1 MTLIDDNFTSI
12 FCVHPQNIEND
23 ERDKQRE
30 MKLFLLFFWFLKL
43 FLYLCNRNSTNRF
56 LMRYLRIFLMA
67 LGMALPSITFAQ
79 RNSVYQQYVDQ
90 YKDAAIEQMHR
101 YKIPASITLAQA
113 LLESGAGTSYLA
125 KQANNH
131 FGIKVGTGWSGPYV
145 TRDDDHKNERF
156 RKYKNVEESYEDHSQ
171 FLLKDRYKRL
181 FDLNP
186 QDYKAWARG
195 LKACGYATSP
205 TYAERLI
212 TIIETYELDDY
223 DEDRIGLRKRKKT
236 EPVPEYVAP
245 ARHMVRTVNGIQCV
259 TARPGDTWDALAK
272 ELKVAKKKLLK
283 FNEVDEDFAPQP
295 DMNIFLNKKAKK
307 ADTQYKDYWHKVKQG
322 ESMYSIC
329 QFYGIRID
337 ALYKMNFKDDSYIPV
352 AGDLLKVR

>member
-1 MTLIDDNFTSI
+1 
-12 FCVHPQNIEND
+12 
-23 ERDKQRE
+23 
-30 MKLFLLFFWFLKL
+30 
-43 FLYLCNRNSTNRF
+43 
-56 LMRYLRIFLMA
+56 MRYLRFFLMA
-67 LGMALPSITFAQ
+67 LGFALSSITFAQ
-79 RNSVYQQYVDQ
+79 RNTAYQQYVDK

-125 KQANNH
+125 KNANNH

-145 TRDDDHKNERF
+145 TRDDDHKNEHF

-186 QDYKAWARG
+186 LDYKAWARG

-223 DEDRIGLRKRKKT
+223 DEDRIGLRKYKRKPQPEVQYT
-236 EPVPEYVAP
+236 APVKHP
-245 ARHMVRTVNGIQCV
+245 VRTVNGIQCI
-259 TARPGDTWDALAK
+259 TMREGDTWDAIAK
-272 ELKVAKKKLLK
+272 ETKIAKKKLLK
-283 FNEVDEDFAPQP
+283 FNEVDEDFLPP
-295 DMNIFLNKKAKK
+295 VGTNIFLNKKAKK
-307 ADTQYKDYWHKVKQG
+307 ADIQYKDYWHKVKAG
-322 ESMYSIC
+322 ESMYTIC

-352 AGDLLKVR
+352 TGDLLKVR

>member
-1 MTLIDDNFTSI
+1 
-12 FCVHPQNIEND
+12 
-23 ERDKQRE
+23 
-30 MKLFLLFFWFLKL
+30 
-43 FLYLCNRNSTNRF
+43 
-56 LMRYLRIFLMA
+56 MRYLRFFLMA
-67 LGMALPSITFAQ
+67 LVFALSSITFAQ
-79 RNSVYQQYVDQ
+79 RNTAYQQYVDK

-125 KQANNH
+125 KNANNH

-145 TRDDDHKNERF
+145 TRDDDHKNEHF

-186 QDYKAWARG
+186 LDYKAWARG

-223 DEDRIGLRKRKKT
+223 DEDRIGLRKYKRKT
-236 EPVPEYVAP
+236 QPEVQYTAP
-245 ARHMVRTVNGIQCV
+245 TKHPVRTVNGIQCI
-259 TARPGDTWDALAK
+259 TMREGDTWDAIAK
-272 ELKVAKKKLLK
+272 ETQIAKKKLLK
-283 FNEVDEDFAPQP
+283 FNEVDEDFLPP
-295 DMNIFLNKKAKK
+295 VGTNIFLNKKAKK
-307 ADTQYKDYWHKVKQG
+307 ADTQYKDYWHKVKAG
-322 ESMYSIC
+322 ESMYTIC

-352 AGDLLKVR
+352 TGDLLKVR

>member
-1 MTLIDDNFTSI
+1 
-12 FCVHPQNIEND
+12 
-23 ERDKQRE
+23 
-30 MKLFLLFFWFLKL
+30 
-43 FLYLCNRNSTNRF
+43 
-56 LMRYLRIFLMA
+56 MRYLRFFLMA
-67 LGMALPSITFAQ
+67 LGFALSSITFAQ
-79 RNSVYQQYVDQ
+79 RNTAYQQYVDK

-125 KQANNH
+125 KNANNH
-131 FGIKVGTGWSGPYV
+131 FGIKVGTGWNGPYV
-145 TRDDDHKNERF
+145 TRDDDRKNEHF

-186 QDYKAWARG
+186 LDYKAWARG

-223 DEDRIGLRKRKKT
+223 DEDRIGLRKYKRKPQPEVQYT
-236 EPVPEYVAP
+236 APVKHP
-245 ARHMVRTVNGIQCV
+245 VRTVNGIQCI
-259 TARPGDTWDALAK
+259 TMREGDTWDAIAK
-272 ELKVAKKKLLK
+272 ETKIAKKKLLK
-283 FNEVDEDFAPQP
+283 FNEVDEDFLPP
-295 DMNIFLNKKAKK
+295 VGTNIFLSKKAKK
-307 ADTQYKDYWHKVKQG
+307 ADTQYKDYWHKVKAG
-322 ESMYSIC
+322 ESMYTIC

-352 AGDLLKVR
+352 TGDLLKVR

>member
-1 MTLIDDNFTSI
+1 MSNLRTILMTL
-12 FCVHPQNIEND
+12 
-23 ERDKQRE
+23 
-30 MKLFLLFFWFLKL
+30 
-43 FLYLCNRNSTNRF
+43 
-56 LMRYLRIFLMA
+56 A
-67 LGMALPSITFAQ
+67 LAVSSLTFAQ
-79 RNSVYQQYVDQ
+79 RNSTYQQYVDQ

-125 KQANNH
+125 KTANNH
-131 FGIKVGTGWSGPYV
+131 FGIKVGMGWNGPYV
-145 TRDDDHKNERF
+145 VRDDDRKGEHF
-156 RKYKNVEESYEDHSQ
+156 RKYKNAAESYEDHSQ

-186 QDYKAWARG
+186 LDYKAWARG
-195 LKACGYATSP
+195 LKACGYTTSP
-205 TYAERLI
+205 TYADRLI
-212 TIIETYELDDY
+212 SIIETYELDDY
-223 DEDRIGLRKRKKT
+223 DEDRIGMRKWKKKKES
-236 EPVPEYVAP
+236 EPAPVVPT
-245 ARHMVRTVNGIQCV
+245 RHSVRIVNGIQCI
-259 TARPGDTWDALAK
+259 TARQGDTWDALAK
-272 ELKVAKKKLLK
+272 ELKIDKKKLLK

-295 DMNIFLNKKAKK
+295 DMNIFLAKKAKK